1 MWLLGRPEIHLTQNT
16 TDNIFFIFF
25 FLTIS
30 ATRLV
35 LFLCP
40 VPSPT
45 IRKVRLHHWMFGIGL
60 LVASIIFANHVLF
73 AIGLALFVDELT
85 FLIIKGRT
93 HKDNY
98 SAKSMVGT
106 IVFVILA
113 YIFREQLFGSSFW
126 P

>member
-1 MWLLGRPEIHLTQNT
+1 
-16 TDNIFFIFF
+16 
-25 FLTIS
+25 
-30 ATRLV
+30 
-35 LFLCP
+35 
-40 VPSPT
+40 
-45 IRKVRLHHWMFGIGL
+45 MFGIGL